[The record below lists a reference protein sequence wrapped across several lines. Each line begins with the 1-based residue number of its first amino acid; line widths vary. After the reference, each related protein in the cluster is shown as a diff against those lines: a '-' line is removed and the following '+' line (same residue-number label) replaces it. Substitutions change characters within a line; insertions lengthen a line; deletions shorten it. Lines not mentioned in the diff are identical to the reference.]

1 MPRQQQFSYN
11 VVWENEDGGVQAF
24 LTCNQDL
31 YDAKQEELRGKG
43 IDFRTNMEAR
53 REKAG

>member
-1 MPRQQQFSYN
+1 MPKHQPLSFN
-11 VVWENEDGGVQAF
+11 VVWETKDGGVQAF

-31 YDAKQEELRGKG
+31 YEVKQKELRGKG
-43 IDFRTNMEAR
+43 IEFRTNMESR